1 MLSFDLATERTAIK
15 AAPASESLTRTRYTE
30 QAGINDNRLQGR
42 SANSGQA
49 ALRCLSVMEST
60 ESAREGIAKNLKQR
74 ATRFQ
79 LHSTIVTAD
88 TQKVK
93 DYQNVAE

>member
-1 MLSFDLATERTAIK
+1 
-15 AAPASESLTRTRYTE
+15 
-30 QAGINDNRLQGR
+30 
-42 SANSGQA
+42 
-49 ALRCLSVMEST
+49 MEST
-60 ESAREGIAKNLKQR
+60 ESAREGIARNMKQL